1 MSSNAP
7 IAGQNGTAKT
17 NGISSSAPRTKI
29 CVFCG
34 SSSGTSPAHLEA
46 AQQLG
51 RVMAENNIDLVY
63 GGGTVGLM
71 GEVAKTVCAING
83 PDSVHGIIPEALV
96 RYERDGTY
104 QTVNVNNQVVPTES
118 VYGRTTVV
126 KDMHT
131 RKKLMAEQVFN
142 GGPGSGFI
150 GLSGGY
156 GTMEEVFEVIT
167 WNQLGIHTKGICLL
181 NIEGYWDGIVQWLG
195 KASEQGFVKPGNE
208 NIVVAAT
215 DAESAVKALS
225 DYKVSGATFKLQWGT
240 Q

>member
-1 MSSNAP
+1 MSSGTP
-7 IAGQNGTAKT
+7 IADQNGTT
-17 NGISSSAPRTKI
+17 NGTNVRTNARRTKI

-34 SSSGTSPAHLEA
+34 SSGGASPAHMEA
-46 AQQLG
+46 ARQLG

-71 GEVAKTVCAING
+71 GEVAKTVCSING
-83 PDSVHGIIPEALV
+83 PDAVHGIIPEALV

-104 QTVNVNNQVVPTES
+104 QTINGRNQVVPTES

-126 KDMHT
+126 KDMHS
-131 RKKLMAEQVFN
+131 RKKLMAEEVFE

-181 NIEGYWDGIVQWLG
+181 NIEGYWDGIVQWVN
-195 KASEQGFVKPGNE
+195 KAAEQGFVQPGNE
-208 NIVVAAT
+208 NIVVSAT
-215 DAESAVKALS
+215 DADGAVRALRE
-225 DYKVSGATFKLQWGT
+225 YRVSEATFKLQWGT